1 MRGRVPLPRV
11 GCAVG
16 IRHRAD
22 SRGERRTGDAVEA
35 KTELVALATALRS
48 LHRTLAERARREF
61 EQQRGAVAPP
71 GEWLQLLVGDARFA
85 WLRALS
91 ELIVDLD
98 VFLEADPGPAADD
111 AAAIRAEVERLVAP
125 VPQPA
130 DGTFAERYWHFVHDE
145 PQVAIAHAEVRQMLD
160 RLPGP
165 GDVDE
170 GDALHERHGWTA
182 ARRHRG

>member
-1 MRGRVPLPRV
+1 MN
-11 GCAVG
+11 
-16 IRHRAD
+16 
-22 SRGERRTGDAVEA
+22 S
-35 KTELVALATALRS
+35 ELTALATSLRS

-61 EQQRGAVAPP
+61 EQQRGTVVPP

-125 VPQPA
+125 APQPVE
-130 DGTFAERYWHFVHDE
+130 GSFAERYWHFVHDE
-145 PQVAIAHAEVRQMLD
+145 PHVAIAHAEIRQALD
-160 RLPGP
+160 RLPEAR
-165 GDVDE
+165 DVDE

-182 ARRHRG
+182 ARRNRG

>member
-1 MRGRVPLPRV
+1 VPNATL
-11 GCAVG
+11 
-16 IRHRAD
+16 
-22 SRGERRTGDAVEA
+22 E
-35 KTELVALATALRS
+35 KLANALRS

-61 EQQRGAVAPP
+61 EQQRGTVVPP
-71 GEWLQLLVGDARFA
+71 GEWLQLLVDDARFA

-98 VFLEADPGPAADD
+98 VFLEADPGPADDD

-125 VPQPA
+125 APQPIE
-130 DGTFAERYWHFVHDE
+130 GSFAERYWHFVHDE
-145 PQVAIAHAEVRQMLD
+145 PQVAIAHGEVRQALD
-160 RLPGP
+160 RLPEP
-165 GDVDE
+165 KEVDQ

>member
-1 MRGRVPLPRV
+1 MNAELA
-11 GCAVG
+11 AV
-16 IRHRAD
+16 A
-22 SRGERRTGDAVEA
+22 S
-35 KTELVALATALRS
+35 ALRS
-48 LHRTLAERARREF
+48 LHRTLAECARREF
-61 EQQRGAVAPP
+61 EQQRGAVVTP

-111 AAAIRAEVERLVAP
+111 AAAIRVEVERLVAP
-125 VPQPA
+125 APQPA
-130 DGTFAERYWHFVHDE
+130 EGAFTERYWHFVHGE
-145 PQVAIAHAEVRQMLD
+145 PQVAIAHAGVRQALD
-160 RLPGP
+160 RLPAP